1 MEQPIC
7 LHLVKTQDLNY
18 DVRVGEIPLYANIT
32 FLKYRYF
39 LLFSREGITLRHSM
53 DHGMGERGQRKNCR
67 MEIRLATAIGDDVEV
82 ERGKRDDDERKMRPN

>member
-1 MEQPIC
+1 M
-7 LHLVKTQDLNY
+7 
-18 DVRVGEIPLYANIT
+18 
-32 FLKYRYF
+32 
-39 LLFSREGITLRHSM
+39 RHSM